1 MAAIPNKQDYYF
13 ESIYLLVVVFTSFTL
28 TKVISTIQSINVRI
42 GNIIMALIIII
53 GIIQMIVVSLPPH
66 DSSSEK
72 WQECIEDVVL
82 IAKYASKDYS
92 PFDVL
97 VIPDKRYFNG
107 VLLEFYSIKLKA
119 YNVTFYNG
127 VYEYFDAISAN
138 TEFNITN
145 FDAILIIEPINHSGA
160 SNLYGMLEKQLYDM
174 FYENINKYRLYDKIP
189 LLDGSTAYLYILKRN
204 DS

>member
-28 TKVISTIQSINVRI
+28 TKVISTIQSKNVRI
-42 GNIIMALIIII
+42 GNIIMALIIIM
-53 GIIQMIVVSLPPH
+53 GITQMIVVSLPPNN
-66 DSSSEK
+66 STGEK
-72 WQECIEDVVL
+72 WQECIENVVL
-82 IAKYASKDYS
+82 IAKNASKDYS

-107 VLLEFYSIKLKA
+107 VLLEFYSTKLKA

-127 VYEYFDAISAN
+127 VYEYFDVISAN
-138 TEFNITN
+138 TEFNITKL
-145 FDAILIIEPINHSGA
+145 DVILIIEPINHSGA

-174 FYENINKYRLYDKIP
+174 FYESINKYRLYDEIP
-189 LLDGSTAYLYILKRN
+189 LPDGSTAYLYILIKK
-204 DS
+204 